1 MKYALRKLD
10 TNKYSILNLSENKVI
25 GTFRENTQIRFD
37 KNRKHEYI
45 TLYHFIGKEEKVLY
59 VIPISDLIRIE
70 RVKNNTIE
78 SRELTDSKNKLLSIS
93 NFFKESYD
101 LNYIKS
107 KNISSNIQ
115 ETSRVRAFNSDNKN
129 EERVYIPGHLKI
141 DNNSEV
147 YENINLTN
155 DMVLIKTEDSVKTLS
170 FYDLVDVLTNVGNKK
185 KTIWDLGVTPNIDES
200 TFGTNPT
207 WQ

>member
-25 GTFRENTQIRFD
+25 GTFRENTQMRFD
-37 KNRKHEYI
+37 KNRRHEYI
-45 TLYHFIGKEEKVLY
+45 TLYHFIGKEEKVLF
-59 VIPISDLIRIE
+59 VIPISDLVRIE

-78 SRELTDSKNKLLSIS
+78 SREIADSKNKLLTIS

-101 LNYIKS
+101 LNYVKPQNVSPNNQDI
-107 KNISSNIQ
+107 
-115 ETSRVRAFNSDNKN
+115 SRVKVFKAANIN
-129 EERVYIPGHLKI
+129 EDRVYIPGQLKI
-141 DNNSEV
+141 DNNYEV

-170 FYDLVDVLTNVGNKK
+170 FYDLVDVLTNVGNKR